1 MVLMERRDKPPHRRG
16 LGVGNTL
23 GQYAPAYCPPKLGGT
38 SEAEGVSYTPK
49 VYYSEIK

>member
-1 MVLMERRDKPPHRRG
+1 MVLMERSDKPPHRG
-16 LGVGNTL
+16 GWGWVTHLDNTHPRIVPL
-23 GQYAPAYCPPKLGGT
+23 IRGT